1 MILLANKKFNFFLI
15 CIFFPILFWGQ
26 VKNIGLPEI
35 RNYKRSDYK
44 GGTQNWNI
52 DQDENDNV
60 YFANNDGLFQFDGSV
75 WSKYTLPNKSV
86 VRSIKTDKSGK
97 IYVGGY
103 NEFGY
108 FKPNTNGQLVYFSLS
123 KYLNKKNISTIDIIW
138 KIHIY
143 NNEVV
148 FQSFENAFIL
158 KNNRITIMRP
168 PSRFQF
174 SFISGKRLFFQDIS
188 NGILEYKN
196 GTLHPLQNTTA
207 LNKTEV
213 WGIFN
218 LSATQL
224 LISTLDKG
232 LFLYE
237 NQQLKPWNTEA
248 NVFIT
253 KNSGLGGTTI
263 KNNYIALNSVL
274 NGVIIC
280 DKFGKIIQHI
290 NRKKGL
296 ENNTILTS
304 YIDNKN
310 NLWLGLD
317 NGIAFVNENSPFTFF
332 GFSYNLSTVYAT
344 AVYKGNLYV
353 ATNQGVFYHSWS
365 VPFKEDNFELI
376 EGTTGQAWNIQ
387 VIDDQLFC
395 SHNRGALLI
404 SGNKIIK
411 TLDNVGYWSF
421 KKIPNNPNYIIGS
434 NYKGF
439 SLLEKTNNN
448 WQFVKH
454 IDGFF
459 KSVGEF
465 EIDNSNI
472 WVKKDELIYQMNLN
486 DDFKKFRFIK
496 TYKELSKLDKGITS
510 IQKLQNTIYFQN
522 NNHFYT
528 FSKDTQTFEKEEKFS
543 KIFKKIPLTNTIHED
558 KYGNIWY
565 VIKESLGVLLKT
577 ANGGYKNTIAPFLN
591 LTQDLVYNNLS
602 INTIDQKNIFI
613 GLTDGLVHYDS
624 KLSTDFNNNPK
635 VFIRNFTSPF
645 ENLVLGNGK
654 NNLPKIKIPYSS
666 NFVKFRF
673 STPTYENIENIKYS
687 YKLDGYDNN
696 WSNWSASTVKEYTN
710 LREGDYKMRVKVKNS
725 FGIISQESSIE
736 FTISPPWYRHFVAY
750 IFYLIFIAASIRI
763 IRDRIK
769 IKIRKNK
776 YYEKIEQ
783 RRLYLEK
790 EARIRKEQY
799 KLEKEIEKLK
809 NDKLQIKIQAKD
821 KELVTNSLQVVKKN
835 KILNGIIHKLKEIN
849 TTTLD
854 EETKF
859 QFTKLNKSILKEV
872 NADKSWKD
880 LEKHI
885 KNVHFE
891 FLKRLKEKHPAI
903 SPRELDLSTYLLMNM
918 STKEIAEIMN
928 ISVGGVELARY
939 RLRKKLDL
947 NKKENLIGYLMSI

>member
-143 NNEVV
+143 NNEVI

-710 LREGDYKMRVKVKNS
+710 LREGDYKMKVKVKNS

>member
-1 MILLANKKFNFFLI
+1 MILLANKKFDFFLI

-123 KYLNKKNISTIDIIW
+123 KYLTKKNISTIDIIW

-168 PSRFQF
+168 LSRFQF

-196 GTLHPLQNTTA
+196 GTLNPLQNTTA

-304 YIDNKN
+304 YIDSKN

-528 FSKDTQTFEKEEKFS
+528 FSKDTQTFEKEEKFT

>member
-1 MILLANKKFNFFLI
+1 MILLFNKKFNSILI
-15 CIFFPILFWGQ
+15 CILFPILFWGQ

-108 FKPNTNGQLVYFSLS
+108 FKPDTNGRLVYFSLS
-123 KYLNKKNISTIDIIW
+123 KYLNKKNTSTIDIIW

-143 NNEVV
+143 NDEVI

-158 KNNRITIMRP
+158 KNNRIKIMRP

-174 SFISGKRLFFQDIS
+174 SFISGQRLFFQDIS

-196 GTLHPLQNTTA
+196 GTLHSLQNTTA

-237 NQQLKPWNTEA
+237 NQQLKQWNTEA
-248 NVFIT
+248 NAFIT
-253 KNSGLGGTTI
+253 KNSGLGGATI
-263 KNNYIALNSVL
+263 RNNYIALNSVL

-280 DKFGKIIQHI
+280 NKFGKIIQHI

-296 ENNTILTS
+296 ENNTVLTS
-304 YIDNKN
+304 YIDKKN

-317 NGIAFVNENSPFTFF
+317 NGIAFINENSPFTFF

-344 AVYKGNLYV
+344 AVYKENLYV
-353 ATNQGVFYHSWS
+353 ATNQGVFYHNWS
-365 VPFKEDNFELI
+365 IPFKEDNFELI

-439 SLLEKTNNN
+439 SLLEKTNNS

-454 IDGFF
+454 IDGFV

-465 EIDNSNI
+465 EIDDYNI
-472 WVKKDELIYQMNLN
+472 WVKKDELVYQMNLN
-486 DDFKKFRFIK
+486 DDFKNFRFIK
-496 TYKELSKLDKGITS
+496 TYKRLSKLDNGVTS

-528 FSKDTQTFEKEEKFS
+528 FSKNTQTFEKETKFTN
-543 KIFKKIPLTNTIHED
+543 IFKKIPLTNTIHED
-558 KYGNIWY
+558 RYGNIWY

-577 ANGGYKNTIAPFLN
+577 PNGGYKNTIAPFLN

-602 INTIDQKNIFI
+602 VNTIDQNNIFI

-635 VFIRNFTSPF
+635 VFIRNFSSPYGS
-645 ENLVLGNGK
+645 LILGNGK
-654 NNLPKIKIPYSS
+654 TNLPKIKIPYIS

-687 YKLDGYDNN
+687 YKLDGYDDT
-696 WSNWSASTVKEYTN
+696 WSNWSASTIKEYTN
-710 LREGDYKMRVKVKNS
+710 LREGNYKMKVKVKNS
-725 FGIISQESSIE
+725 FGIISKESFIE

-750 IFYLIFIAASIRI
+750 IFYLICIVATIRI

-891 FLKRLKEKHPAI
+891 FLKRLKEKHPSI

-928 ISVGGVELARY
+928 ISSGGVELARY
-939 RLRKKLDL
+939 RLRKKLEL

>member
-143 NNEVV
+143 NNEVI

-421 KKIPNNPNYIIGS
+421 KKIPNNPNYVIGS

-522 NNHFYT
+522 NNHFYK
-528 FSKDTQTFEKEEKFS
+528 FSKDTQTFEKEEKFT
-543 KIFKKIPLTNTIHED
+543 KIFKKTPLTNTIHED

-928 ISVGGVELARY
+928 ISGGGVELARY
-939 RLRKKLDL
+939 RLRKKLEL

>member
-143 NNEVV
+143 NNEVI

>member
-15 CIFFPILFWGQ
+15 CIFFPIIFWGQ

-143 NNEVV
+143 NNEVI

-928 ISVGGVELARY
+928 ISGGGVELARY
-939 RLRKKLDL
+939 RLRKKLEL

>member
-1 MILLANKKFNFFLI
+1 MILLANKKFDFFLI

-35 RNYKRSDYK
+35 RNYKRLDYK

-143 NNEVV
+143 NNEVI

-421 KKIPNNPNYIIGS
+421 KKIPNNPNYVIGS

-528 FSKDTQTFEKEEKFS
+528 FSKDTQTFEKEEKFT

-635 VFIRNFTSPF
+635 VFIRNFTSPLG
-645 ENLVLGNGK
+645 NLVLGNGK

-928 ISVGGVELARY
+928 ISGGGVELARY
-939 RLRKKLDL
+939 RLRKKLEL

>member
-143 NNEVV
+143 NNEVI

-421 KKIPNNPNYIIGS
+421 KKIPNNPNYVIGS

-528 FSKDTQTFEKEEKFS
+528 FSKNTQTFEKEEKFT

-928 ISVGGVELARY
+928 ISGGGVELARY
-939 RLRKKLDL
+939 RLRKKLEL